1 MNVFNVCFTP
11 PVRSW
16 SSLLAA
22 AVSPSYHLF
31 FLLDNLDNLEENSSS
46 ADNRNSSR
54 LEGQRTTARPLLLRC
69 PVLVILLLLIS
80 LPSSSQFSSSSS
92 LHHSKTLAKFSFCHT
107 NLQRL
112 TQRCSQQ
119 PPSNTRKKSS
129 IVVWAAA
136 LLILERATHND
147 QRVE

>member
-1 MNVFNVCFTP
+1 MNVFNVCVTP

-31 FLLDNLDNLEENSSS
+31 FLLDNLDNHEENSSS

-69 PVLVILLLLIS
+69 PVLVILLLFIS
-80 LPSSSQFSSSSS
+80 LPSSSQFSSSFS
-92 LHHSKTLAKFSFCHT
+92 LHHSKTLVKFSFCHI

-112 TQRCSQQ
+112 TQRCS
-119 PPSNTRKKSS
+119 SNTRKKSS